1 MAHNH
6 ASIRLAPTDGLSKN
20 TYTVSHPQAAY
31 EWIATYL
38 PVGCFDS
45 MCDEV
50 DGCAQVG
57 RSNLCTSL
65 SDCTAARRRL
75 LKGNLNDPPPPPPG
89 DDDHSGPSGDDDHSG
104 PGPSSGM
111 GMGIHCVNSTARP
124 FLLGDLSTSDLEA
137 YFNEKIAD
145 HNSYDAFSTYRNPV
159 YFVISLSL
167 FSFILIPEREVP
179 PY

>member
-1 MAHNH
+1 
-6 ASIRLAPTDGLSKN
+6 
-20 TYTVSHPQAAY
+20 
-31 EWIATYL
+31 
-38 PVGCFDS
+38 

-75 LKGNLNDPPPPPPG
+75 LKGNLNDPPPPPPGDDDHSGPPGDDDHSGPSG

-159 YFVISLSL
+159 YFVISLSF
-167 FSFILIPEREVP
+167 FSFILFPERKVP